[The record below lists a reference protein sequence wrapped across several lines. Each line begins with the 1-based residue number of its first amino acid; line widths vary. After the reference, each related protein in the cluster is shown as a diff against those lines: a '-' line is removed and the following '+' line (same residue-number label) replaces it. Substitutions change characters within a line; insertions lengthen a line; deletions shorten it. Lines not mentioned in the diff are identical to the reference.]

1 MTDIHRG
8 TDESIA
14 EQRLRLASLEACE
27 ERIRSLREQ
36 ECDLEVEHIAAQAA
50 LHSTA
55 SRLQPNIDGALAVGI
70 GRSLEVRRRLEA
82 QRRKAEPGHGIRSSG
97 GRRERDGLRAGHAAL
112 QTWLETPGP
121 RKPGAMAAAAK
132 VALLI
137 AIVVT
142 VWAAIAIH
150 PALLLLLVVV
160 AGPVSFM
167 TGRGQDA
174 DWRRVGARRRFAAT
188 GLADIDAWDEENVRG
203 RLLELESLLA
213 AMDRDGQD
221 NNGAD
226 VSHADPVDAEA
237 LAGQI
242 VAADQKIASGLAAA
256 GLTLADAQGETGDWL
271 RLVARADRAHESL
284 ERVKSE
290 RQRSRAEAAELKDQL
305 LRYLHSHGVKPTE
318 QPDTAVA
325 IAERLDRFSESR

>member
-1 MTDIHRG
+1 MTDIDG
-8 TDESIA
+8 GSDEGIA

-27 ERIRSLREQ
+27 ERIRTLREQ

-55 SRLQPNIDGALAVGI
+55 GGLAPKIDGALAARI
-70 GRSLEVRRRLEA
+70 GRSLEVRHRLED
-82 QRRKAEPGHGIRSSG
+82 QRRKAGTEQGSRSSG
-97 GRRERDGLRAGHAAL
+97 GRRERDALRAGHAAL
-112 QTWLETPGP
+112 QAWLETPRRREPGP
-121 RKPGAMAAAAK
+121 MAAVAK
-132 VALLI
+132 LALLI

-142 VWAAIAIH
+142 IWAAIAIH

-160 AGPVSFM
+160 AGPVSFA

-188 GLADIDAWDEENVRG
+188 GLADVDTWDEEKVRG

-213 AMDRDGQD
+213 AMDRDRPD
-221 NNGAD
+221 NSAD
-226 VSHADPVDAEA
+226 DSQAGPGDAEA
-237 LAGQI
+237 LAVQI
-242 VAADQKIASGLAAA
+242 VEEDRKIASGLAAA
-256 GLTLADAQGETGDWL
+256 GLTLAATQGETGDWL

-290 RQRSRAEAAELKDQL
+290 PHRLRAEAAELRRQL
-305 LRYLHSHGVKPTE
+305 LGYLYAQGIKPTE
-318 QPDTAVA
+318 QQDSAAA
-325 IAERLDRFSESR
+325 IAERLDRLSASS